1 MAGMFKKLTDCF
13 SGRDFAQYAKDRGY
27 RVEKNGSYN
36 RVDGKYGTAHIKD
49 CDRAMVKQERN
60 WVIALFI
67 KIGIVGIVALLGYH
81 AWTVFAPY
89 F

>member
-1 MAGMFKKLTDCF
+1 MFKKLTDCF
-13 SGRDFAQYAKDRGY
+13 SGRDFAQFARDRGHQ
-27 RVEKNGSYN
+27 VTNVGGHN
-36 RVDGKYGTAHIKD
+36 RVVGPRGTVYISNS
-49 CDRAMVKQERN
+49 DRAAPKSERS
-60 WVIALFI
+60 WIIDLFI